1 MMEQIENIERF
12 LDWLK
17 TCPVQHR
24 ISSMQGDIVHAKF
37 DLSKPDLDDFEG
49 HNQCLNDI
57 ERGK

>member
-1 MMEQIENIERF
+1 MEQIENIELF
-12 LDWLK
+12 LEWLK

-24 ISSMQGDIVHAKF
+24 ISSMQGDILHAKF
-37 DLSKPDLDDFEG
+37 HLSEPDLDDFEG